1 MHIFELERGD
11 QGLQSLGHGL
21 CGIRVYDE
29 DGAFFTHFALWT
41 SLLRMSVSATR
52 VGELPS
58 EKSTGESACVV
69 AVQVML

>member
-41 SLLRMSVSATR
+41 GLQRMSVSATR

-58 EKSTGESACVV
+58 EK
-69 AVQVML
+69 